1 MNEKDLRTADAI
13 TERLT
18 KLIRIGWVIA
28 AGAFIVGGWVVKL
41 QLDQE
46 AVHEKITKQ
55 EASLKSIESSVSVL
69 AEKVV
74 VADKSLAEV
83 KASTYTLREAHA
95 ITERLIVLETETRK
109 QAEQLRDALDDLK
122 VILQRQA
129 SL

>member
-1 MNEKDLRTADAI
+1 MNQSERRTEEAI
-13 TERLT
+13 AERLT
-18 KLIRIGWVIA
+18 KLIRLGWVIA
-28 AGAFIVGGWVVKL
+28 VGAFVVGGWVVKL

-74 VADKSLAEV
+74 TADKTLAEV
-83 KASTYTLREAHA
+83 KASTYTLREAQQ
-95 ITERLIVLETETRK
+95 ITERLIVLEAQSRA
-109 QAEQLRDALDDLK
+109 QAEQIQEALDDLK

>member
-1 MNEKDLRTADAI
+1 MNEKDRRTEEAI
-13 TERLT
+13 ANRLT
-18 KLIRIGWVIA
+18 KLIRVCWVIA
-28 AGAFIVGGWVVKL
+28 FGAFVVGGWVVKL
-41 QLDQE
+41 EIQDRDTSE
-46 AVHEKITKQ
+46 ALIKH

-69 AEKVV
+69 AEKVTT
-74 VADKSLAEV
+74 ADKSLAEV

-95 ITERLIVLETETRK
+95 ITERLIVLETESRK

>member
-41 QLDQE
+41 QLDQA
-46 AVHEKITKQ
+46 AVHEKISKQ
-55 EASLKSIESSVSVL
+55 ETSLKSIETSVSAL
-69 AEKVV
+69 ADKVTA
-74 VADKSLAEV
+74 ADKSLAEV
-83 KASTYTLREAHA
+83 KASTYTLREARE
-95 ITERLIVLETETRK
+95 ITDRLIVLETQSRA
-109 QAEQLRDALDDLK
+109 QADQLREALDDLK

>member
-74 VADKSLAEV
+74 TADKSLAEV

-95 ITERLIVLETETRK
+95 ITERLIVLETESRK

>member
-1 MNEKDLRTADAI
+1 MNERDLRTADAI

-28 AGAFIVGGWVVKL
+28 VGAFAVGGWVVKL
-41 QLDQE
+41 QLDDI
-46 AVHEKITKQ
+46 AVRDKLEKQ

-74 VADKSLAEV
+74 TTDKSLAEV

-95 ITERLIVLETETRK
+95 ITERLIVLETESRA
-109 QAEQLRDALDDLK
+109 QAEQLRDALADLK